1 MAAEPDNR
9 AIRSYEDLQVFQR
22 GMDLLKPVLDFSL
35 KLPDFEKFDLAS
47 QLRRASK
54 SVPANIAE
62 GYAKKRSAKEFR
74 AYLANAM
81 GSCSEMVVH
90 LKIAKRLEYRPISE
104 CDDLIHAYD
113 VLGRQLHRLIDRWR
127 TLDARPPTSNFQP
140 PRDREA

>member
-1 MAAEPDNR
+1 MAAEPDSR

-62 GYAKKRSAKEFR
+62 GYAKKRSAREFR
-74 AYLANAM
+74 AYLTNAM

-90 LKIAKRLEYRPISE
+90 LKIARKLGYRPE
-104 CDDLIHAYD
+104 ADCDALIESYD
-113 VLGRQLHRLIDRWR
+113 ILGRQLHRLIDRWR
-127 TLDARPPTSNFQP
+127 SLDARPTSNLQP
-140 PRDREA
+140 QGDHGT